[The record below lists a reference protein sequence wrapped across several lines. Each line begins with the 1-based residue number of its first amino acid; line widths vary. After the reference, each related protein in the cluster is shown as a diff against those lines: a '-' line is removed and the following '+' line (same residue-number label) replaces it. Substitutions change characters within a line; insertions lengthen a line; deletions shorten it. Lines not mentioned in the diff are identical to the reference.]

1 MTTYSKPHKAM
12 TIRSGSGKSQN
23 IDNLKYLNT
32 EETDPEP
39 KNRGFFRKYLWWLGL
54 FPSKEG
60 KKNVKQKQTND
71 K

>member
-1 MTTYSKPHKAM
+1 MSLYLNHNTLYLEKEIMTTYSKPHKAM

-39 KNRGFFRKYLWWLGL
+39 KNRGFFRKYL
-54 FPSKEG
+54 
-60 KKNVKQKQTND
+60 
-71 K
+71 